1 MQDAAN
7 QRRDLEWEQR
17 VLIKDEAVV
26 QINLLLASRA
36 QHIFQSDKDEGSQ
49 VVFPAELQ
57 DGNRQAPGE
66 KRKADPKAKKHG
78 VPGKRRLPKV
88 GDKPAQ
94 AKVKPR
100 AGEPNKRQQLEAL
113 LTGTGPDTGHT
124 WVEGHRS
131 RDNLCIRC
139 STCGFFVE
147 QVDSKVSFDKKVRHT
162 CEWREPS
169 APQMGE
175 HPSHQMVNGG
185 RMWLCR
191 RCGLRQW
198 VGMAQLAS
206 GLAKQ
211 CKQIY
216 TGKDQWIVRC
226 IKKSAPKKEGF
237 FMSQGLLR
245 KDPRKEALGSSGG
258 SNQAPNHTGDGNG
271 DETMLDDAAFSG
283 VGVAL
288 NQITRKAPK
297 PPEVGQVRPAPDHPN
312 RSQGDDSESCN
323 GPEGGGRNAGGENPL
338 DPATTDKPL
347 GPQVNNEAPKSKA
360 KPKAKGKAKATSE
373 EKGRQTK
380 LKF

>member
-1 MQDAAN
+1 M
-7 QRRDLEWEQR
+7 
-17 VLIKDEAVV
+17 
-26 QINLLLASRA
+26 
-36 QHIFQSDKDEGSQ
+36 
-49 VVFPAELQ
+49 
-57 DGNRQAPGE
+57 
-66 KRKADPKAKKHG
+66 
-78 VPGKRRLPKV
+78 PKV

-94 AKVKPR
+94 ATVKPR

-131 RDNLCIRC
+131 RDNLCIKC

-147 QVDSKVSFDKKVRHT
+147 QVDCRVSFDKKVRHT

-169 APQMGE
+169 APHMGE

-185 RMWLCR
+185 KMWLCC

-237 FMSQGLLR
+237 FLSQGLLR

-271 DETMLDDAAFSG
+271 DETVLDDAAFSG
-283 VGVAL
+283 VWGGL
-288 NQITRKAPK
+288 EPNHQKGPK
-297 PPEVGQVRPAPDHPN
+297 
-312 RSQGDDSESCN
+312 
-323 GPEGGGRNAGGENPL
+323 
-338 DPATTDKPL
+338 
-347 GPQVNNEAPKSKA
+347 
-360 KPKAKGKAKATSE
+360 TS
-373 EKGRQTK
+373 
-380 LKF
+380 

>member
-1 MQDAAN
+1 MQQTNA
-7 QRRDLEWEQR
+7 ETWTEQR
-17 VLIKDEAVV
+17 VLTKDEAVV

-36 QHIFQSDKDEGSQ
+36 QHIFQSDKDEGPQ

-57 DGNRQAPGE
+57 DGNRQTPRE
-66 KRKADPKAKKHG
+66 KRKSDPKVKKHG

-94 AKVKPR
+94 AKAKPR

-131 RDNLCIRC
+131 RDNLCITC

-147 QVDSKVSFDKKVRHT
+147 QVDSRVSFDKKVRHT

-198 VGMAQLAS
+198 VDMAQLAS

-258 SNQAPNHTGDGNG
+258 SNSGFPGFHTGDCAG
-271 DETMLDDAAFSG
+271 DVPMLLAGATSG
-283 VGVAL
+283 VFLA
-288 NQITRKAPK
+288 
-297 PPEVGQVRPAPDHPN
+297 VGQIPR
-312 RSQGDDSESCN
+312 
-323 GPEGGGRNAGGENPL
+323 
-338 DPATTDKPL
+338 KF
-347 GPQVNNEAPKSKA
+347 
-360 KPKAKGKAKATSE
+360 TSIT
-373 EKGRQTK
+373 G
-380 LKF
+380 